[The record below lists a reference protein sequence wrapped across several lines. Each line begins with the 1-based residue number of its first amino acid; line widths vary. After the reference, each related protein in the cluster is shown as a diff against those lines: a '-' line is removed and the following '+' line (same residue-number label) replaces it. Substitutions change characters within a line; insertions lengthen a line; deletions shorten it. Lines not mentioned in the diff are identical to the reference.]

1 MNTNAD
7 EHLHNF
13 SKAIKYIV
21 CIATT
26 EIRWINNQT
35 PVLLWHTCLHPWMP
49 KSFCGGTEYSLL
61 FRLESQSNLGLKKSS
76 GVLPSP
82 TINLTHWVPPLYCV
96 PLCHD
101 LLKINE
107 QQLRAPTT
115 QQNSIP
121 FWGKHFGSRPCCMK
135 MLYILLTF
143 LSKYF

>member
-35 PVLLWHTCLHPWMP
+35 PVLLWHTCLHPWML

-82 TINLTHWVPPLYCV
+82 TINLTHWVPSLYCV

-101 LLKINE
+101 HTSLKNKWAAAQGTYHTAKQYTLLGETLWIE
-107 QQLRAPTT
+107 A
-115 QQNSIP
+115 
-121 FWGKHFGSRPCCMK
+121 
-135 MLYILLTF
+135 LLHENVIHPLN
-143 LSKYF
+143 LS